1 MIQNGSQILAA
12 DTLFDRIRQ
21 YYLSGKELS
30 SEDDEIRK
38 RWAAA
43 FAFLLEDK
51 GSDRECCIRHMRQFG
66 VSEAQAYRD
75 IRHAKLLF
83 GDVRRSEKEALRY
96 MVTQWAIELYRMAQ
110 LRKDFKGMEKA
121 LERITKANNLDKEDQ
136 DLPDPSKVQPPVQ
149 LLQLSFNF
157 IRSEYFHLI
166 DEKAREEILRVVAQV
181 EELISRSTV
190 KEYLDIYQPV
200 EPVAA
205 QISDGNH

>member
-1 MIQNGSQILAA
+1 MMQNDSQSLAT

-21 YYLSGKELS
+21 HYISGKELS
-30 SEDDEIRK
+30 LEDDSIRQ

-43 FAFLLEDK
+43 FAFLLDEK
-51 GSDRECCIRHMRQFG
+51 GSDRECVFRLMRQFDICE
-66 VSEAQAYRD
+66 SQAYVD
-75 IRHAKLLF
+75 IRQARLLF